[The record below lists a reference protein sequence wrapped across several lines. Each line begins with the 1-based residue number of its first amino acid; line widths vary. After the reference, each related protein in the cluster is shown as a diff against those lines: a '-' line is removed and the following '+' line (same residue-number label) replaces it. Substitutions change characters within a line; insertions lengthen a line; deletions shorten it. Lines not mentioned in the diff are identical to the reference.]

1 MCLCGVLGHKTV
13 PQIFMVDSTRKIVEE
28 FVYCLFRG
36 DKVMPVLYFLPPS
49 PPCRAVMMLGRMI
62 NVNFELKPV
71 NVLEKEQLKP
81 EFVEVK
87 TFFFLKQ
94 KFH

>member
-1 MCLCGVLGHKTV
+1 
-13 PQIFMVDSTRKIVEE
+13 MVDSTRKIVEE

-49 PPCRAVMMLGRMI
+49 PPCRAVMMVGRMI

-81 EFVEVK
+81 EFVEVNN
-87 TFFFLKQ
+87 LKKKQQ

>member
-1 MCLCGVLGHKTV
+1 
-13 PQIFMVDSTRKIVEE
+13 MVDSTRKIVEE

-62 NVNFELKPV
+62 NVNFELKSV

-81 EFVEVK
+81 EFVEVSVLFV
-87 TFFFLKQ
+87 FFFSRFIQIFLGKW
-94 KFH
+94 

>member
-1 MCLCGVLGHKTV
+1 
-13 PQIFMVDSTRKIVEE
+13 
-28 FVYCLFRG
+28 
-36 DKVMPVLYFLPPS
+36 MPVLYFLPPS

-81 EFVEVK
+81 EFVEVN
-87 TFFFLKQ
+87 FELILIQ
-94 KFH
+94 V

>member
-1 MCLCGVLGHKTV
+1 
-13 PQIFMVDSTRKIVEE
+13 
-28 FVYCLFRG
+28 
-36 DKVMPVLYFLPPS
+36 MPVLYFLPPS

-71 NVLEKEQLKP
+71 NVLEKEQFKP

-87 TFFFLKQ
+87 FYFEKMFFVINSNTIQIDESATL
-94 KFH
+94 HPDYG